1 MRIPRVF
8 LTQPLR
14 AGDTITLPPAACEH
28 LLRVLRMAEGAELVL
43 CNGDGMD
50 YRAQLAGVGK
60 RGASARVLDAAP
72 NLAESPLRIVL
83 AQALARGEKMDWV
96 IQKATELGVAAIAP
110 VVTERTE
117 VRLDAE
123 RAGRRLAHWQG
134 VAAAA
139 CEQSGRSRVP
149 DVAEPLTLATYLA
162 AVETGTLRFA
172 LDPDG
177 DSPSGV
183 AELRDRE
190 ASVPAIHLVVG
201 PEGGLSDRDL
211 AQLRA
216 AGFRGL
222 RLGPRILRTETAGL
236 VALAMLQAT
245 LGDLR

>member
-8 LTQPLR
+8 VASPLR
-14 AGDTITLPPAACEH
+14 AGDTVELPASACDH
-28 LLRVLRMAEGAELVL
+28 LLRALRLSEGAALVL
-43 CNGDGMD
+43 CNGDGCD
-50 YRAQLAGVGK
+50 YRAELAGVGR
-60 RGASARVLDAAP
+60 RGASARILEATP
-72 NLAESPLRIVL
+72 NLAESPLRVVL

-123 RAGRRLAHWQG
+123 RANRRTAHWQG

-149 DVAEPLTLATYLA
+149 DIAEPRPLATYLA
-162 AVETGTLRFA
+162 GVEGHAVRLV
-172 LDPDG
+172 LDPAG
-177 DSPSGV
+177 EPPS
-183 AELRDRE
+183 AIAALHESD
-190 ASVPAIHLVVG
+190 ASSATIHLVVG

-216 AGFRGL
+216 AGFRGM
-222 RLGPRILRTETAGL
+222 RLGPRILRTETAGPA
-236 VALAMLQAT
+236 ALAVLQAMV
-245 LGDLR
+245 GDLR